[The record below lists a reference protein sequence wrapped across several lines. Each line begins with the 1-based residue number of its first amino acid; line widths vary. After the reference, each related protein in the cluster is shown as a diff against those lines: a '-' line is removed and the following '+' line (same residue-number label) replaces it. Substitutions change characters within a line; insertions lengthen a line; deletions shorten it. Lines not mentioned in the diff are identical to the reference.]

1 MKKGKISTNL
11 LYIPLLLL
19 IVLCFLV
26 TIKTFDANKYVE
38 EFKSQIPTV
47 SYATGEEK
55 NNSDS
60 NITVEA
66 VTLVRVVD
74 GDTLIVNTPSEEN
87 VRVRLIGVDTPESV
101 NPDETKN
108 TPEGKVASDFTK
120 SFLKAGETYYLEYDK
135 DREDDYG
142 RTLAYLWL
150 TDCSDA
156 AITEQYIKENMFN
169 AILLDK
175 GFAKTMRIEPNT
187 KYANDFEKIEQK

>member
-1 MKKGKISTNL
+1 MRKLITKL
-11 LYIPLLLL
+11 LYIVLICAIALLG
-19 IVLCFLV
+19 FWFFFAEKDSDAQAQASAFFPNFSY
-26 TIKTFDANKYVE
+26 TEKYQDEKTV
-38 EFKSQIPTV
+38 
-47 SYATGEEK
+47 
-55 NNSDS
+55 
-60 NITVEA
+60 VEA
-66 VTLVRVVD
+66 VELVRVVD

-108 TPEGKVASDFTK
+108 TPEGKIASDFTK

>member
-1 MKKGKISTNL
+1 MKKLIAKL
-11 LYIPLLLL
+11 LYMVLICA
-19 IVLCFLV
+19 IVLLGFWFFFAEKDSDTQAQV
-26 TIKTFDANKYVE
+26 PAFFPNFSYTEKYQDEKTV
-38 EFKSQIPTV
+38 
-47 SYATGEEK
+47 
-55 NNSDS
+55 
-60 NITVEA
+60 VEA
-66 VTLVRVVD
+66 VELVRVVD
-74 GDTLIVNTPSEEN
+74 GDTLIVNTPSEKN
-87 VRVRLIGVDTPESV
+87 VRVRLIGVDTPESI

-108 TPEGKVASDFTK
+108 TPEGKIASDFTK
-120 SFLKAGETYYLEYDK
+120 SFLKTGKTYYLEYGK

>member
-1 MKKGKISTNL
+1 MKKLIAKL
-11 LYIPLLLL
+11 LYMVLICA
-19 IVLCFLV
+19 IVLLGFWFFFAEKDSDTQAQV
-26 TIKTFDANKYVE
+26 PAFFPNFSYTEKYQDEKTV
-38 EFKSQIPTV
+38 
-47 SYATGEEK
+47 
-55 NNSDS
+55 
-60 NITVEA
+60 VEA
-66 VTLVRVVD
+66 VELVRVVD
-74 GDTLIVNTPSEEN
+74 GDTLIVNTPSEKN

-108 TPEGKVASDFTK
+108 TPEGKIASDFTK
-120 SFLKAGETYYLEYDK
+120 SFLKTGKTYYLEYGK

>member
-1 MKKGKISTNL
+1 MKKRKLIAKL
-11 LYIPLLLL
+11 LYIVLICAIALLGFWFFFAEKDSDAQAQ
-19 IVLCFLV
+19 VPAFFPNFSY
-26 TIKTFDANKYVE
+26 TEKYQNEKTV
-38 EFKSQIPTV
+38 
-47 SYATGEEK
+47 
-55 NNSDS
+55 
-60 NITVEA
+60 VEA
-66 VTLVRVVD
+66 VELVRVVD
-74 GDTLIVNTPSEEN
+74 GDTVIVNTPSEKN

-108 TPEGKVASDFTK
+108 TPEGKIASDFTK
-120 SFLKAGETYYLEYDK
+120 SFLKTGETYFLEYDK

-150 TDCSDA
+150 ADCSDA
-156 AITEQYIKENMFN
+156 TITEQYIKENMFN